1 MRTWKLTLEYD
12 GTRYYGW
19 QEQKGSRTVAGELR
33 TAAERL
39 FSKPVD
45 IVGAGRT
52 DAGVHALCQVARLRV
67 DVKAKRIDL
76 LHELN
81 DRLPPDI
88 NVLKVENASP
98 QFDPRRDAAARVY
111 LYQIAQ
117 RRSAFAKRF
126 VWWVKDALDDE
137 AMRDAAR
144 VLLGRQDFARFCDKR
159 VGEVSTIVIVKD
171 VQLARYEDLLL
182 FRITASHYLWKMVRR
197 IVGALVE
204 VGRGS
209 LNKSRFTMLLD
220 PGNTNRG
227 LFDVAA
233 HTAPPSG
240 LFLSRVTYGKSEK
253 IGELRPAFPVF
264 TSPDNDDLSQ
274 DAC

>member
-1 MRTWKLTLEYD
+1 MATWKVILEYD

-45 IVGAGRT
+45 IAGAGRT
-52 DAGVHALCQVARLRV
+52 DAGVHALAQVARLRA
-67 DVKAKRIDL
+67 DVRAKRIDL

-88 NVLKVENASP
+88 NVLKVDQASAE
-98 QFDPRRDAAARVY
+98 FDPRRDALARVY

-126 VWWVKDALDDE
+126 VWWVKDSLDHE
-137 AMRDAAR
+137 SMRDAAR

-159 VGEVSTIVIVKD
+159 VGDGSTIVVVRD
-171 VQLARYEDLLL
+171 VQLVGCEDLLL

-209 LNKSRFTMLLD
+209 LSKSEFTGLLD
-220 PGNTNRG
+220 TGTANQGR
-227 LFDVAA
+227 FDVAA

-240 LFLSRVTYGKSEK
+240 LFLATVTYERSER
-253 IGELRPAFPVF
+253 IDELLPAFPVF
-264 TSPDNDDLSQ
+264 T
-274 DAC
+274 AK